1 MRSEDSAL
9 SEEQDKV
16 KASNAESELAQL
28 IIELYGKKTSVIYD
42 LSAITELMQ
51 QNIDQKSEEDSKL
64 KLLSH
69 LLYFSLAK
77 IFQNKDYQCTVKD
90 FQMTYNQY
98 WKLAL
103 THLNLRK
110 INELL
115 QPNRTNFGV
124 VEPILKALFLVC

>member
-51 QNIDQKSEEDSKL
+51 QNIDQKSKEDSKL